1 MGPTKFDILNE
12 RGSTRALSLAR
23 NNTKYYEIELRTSSI
38 HTLPCVEQIVHHPVS
53 WREDCLSLTSAQ
65 KKTPARRFSKEAE
78 CSIQI
83 SGFFRK
89 RPRFCASRYA
99 RQAADERANAA
110 DERAKAADKRANAAD
125 ERVARLAEEVGSGLS
140 SRIPFFRLG
149 VRITSGGPFSV
160 VPRIKIASR
169 TADRPQPGEIE
180 ACS

>member
-1 MGPTKFDILNE
+1 MGPTKFDLLNE
-12 RGSTRALSLAR
+12 RGSTRALPLAG
-23 NNTKYYEIELRTSSI
+23 NTTKYYEIELISI
-38 HTLPCVEQIVHHPVS
+38 HTLPFVEQIVHHPVS
-53 WREDCLSLTSAQ
+53 WREDCLSLTSVQ
-65 KKTPARRFSKEAE
+65 NKKEDSARKPGVFQMKP
-78 CSIQI
+78 

-125 ERVARLAEEVGSGLS
+125 ERVARLAEEVGSGLG

-160 VPRIKIASR
+160 VPRIKTASR